1 MTFAR
6 PGFLAFHET
15 ENGKPTGVIVF
26 RVTGS
31 IAEAKLS
38 PEDCKALAEYVTH

>member
-1 MTFAR
+1 MTFSR

-15 ENGKPTGVIVF
+15 ENGEPTGAIIF
-26 RVTGS
+26 RVQAGMADT
-31 IAEAKLS
+31 KLS